1 MTIGAGG
8 CRTPNFVQ
16 PPLVVSTPKIP
27 IRNWCL
33 VKSLTTIWEPTR
45 LTRGAGPALA
55 WFQNTPETLIR
66 NIQNYHW
73 WVILSSVVAAPIQ
86 NQKKLDPLLRNIFEN
101 ILVKKKISKF
111 SNFSMMIFFFEIFW
125 NFKIFE
131 IGKFSKFQVRKK
143 IFWLDPVSWS
153 CRPNYPR
160 GSKTYLGH
168 G

>member
-1 MTIGAGG
+1 MGLLLSRLNRI
-8 CRTPNFVQ
+8 NII
-16 PPLVVSTPKIP
+16 LMK
-27 IRNWCL
+27 N
-33 VKSLTTIWEPTR
+33 TR

-101 ILVKKKISKF
+101 ILVKKNLGIFKFFDDDFFLRNFLEFQNFRNRKIFKIS
-111 SNFSMMIFFFEIFW
+111 S
-125 NFKIFE
+125 
-131 IGKFSKFQVRKK
+131 SKKK
-143 IFWLDPVSWS
+143 ILTWSRELIVLPLQLESWQDM
-153 CRPNYPR
+153 PR
-160 GSKTYLGH
+160 TGLG